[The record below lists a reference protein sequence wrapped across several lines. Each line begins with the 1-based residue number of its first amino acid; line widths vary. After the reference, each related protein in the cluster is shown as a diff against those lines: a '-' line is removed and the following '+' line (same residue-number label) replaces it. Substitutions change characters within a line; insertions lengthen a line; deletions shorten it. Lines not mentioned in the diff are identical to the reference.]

1 MLKSWG
7 GVLALFVIAFVC
19 WYVGVLVAPSFFFVI
34 FEIAAVIASV
44 LCLCFFVIAVVRQFR
59 PDASSYRIFAW
70 TDGLLGIT
78 VTAYAVFGI
87 MIDTGGLLSGFL
99 GLILLIYVVP
109 MIILLLAAD
118 FILYKRN
125 KKRSEAG

>member
-1 MLKSWG
+1 M
-7 GVLALFVIAFVC
+7 LALFVIAFVC

>member
-70 TDGLLGIT
+70 TEPCGNNST
-78 VTAYAVFGI
+78 RQRPPPF
-87 MIDTGGLLSGFL
+87 LSY
-99 GLILLIYVVP
+99 I
-109 MIILLLAAD
+109 
-118 FILYKRN
+118 
-125 KKRSEAG
+125 S